1 MTNLERSTPSRWRAH
16 DLDGEVLLFD
26 RATGTNLLVTT
37 AATAGLRRRAPRT
50 LQVAL
55 TNACDKSCA
64 FCYRPREARSR
75 WTFDGVLALAR
86 TCDAWGVLELAFGGG
101 EPTLFPRFAEL
112 LRAIWTTTGLCPSF
126 TTHGKHL
133 TAAWLRG
140 IRGHYGQIQLSVYE
154 DEDTGATIDLLVGE
168 GARFGL
174 NYLVTPDRVRTL
186 EADVVAFAARGVRD
200 ILLLSYK
207 GPDRGLHLGGRTLAQ
222 FDASVAKL
230 HRLLGATVALKVD
243 VCWANRLVQTPQ
255 LVVDA
260 SARGGDCGANVEF
273 LSLSSDLRVLPCS
286 FATDGIAFADP
297 SELPAIWASLQ
308 TARIAAPSAGCA
320 RLPRF
325 GLPTAALPVIA

>member
-1 MTNLERSTPSRWRAH
+1 MPMRAH
-16 DLDGEVLLFD
+16 ELDGEVLLFD
-26 RATGTNLLVTT
+26 RTTGTNVLVTN
-37 AATAGLRRRAPRT
+37 AATASLRRRAPRT
-50 LQVAL
+50 LQIAL
-55 TNACDKSCA
+55 TNACDKSCT

-75 WTFDGVLALAR
+75 WTFDSVLALAR

-133 TAAWLRG
+133 TAAWLRE
-140 IRGHYGQIQLSVYE
+140 IHGHYGQIQLSVYD
-154 DEDTGATIDLLVGE
+154 DEDTAATIALLVDE

-186 EADVVAFAARGVRD
+186 EADVVAFVARGVRD

-207 GPDRGLHLGGRTLAQ
+207 GPDRTMHLGARALQQ

-230 HRLLGATVALKVD
+230 HRMLGAAVALKVD
-243 VCWANRLVQTPQ
+243 VCWAKRLVHTPQ
-255 LVVDA
+255 LPVDT
-260 SARGGDCGANVEF
+260 RGGDDCGANVDF

-286 FATDGIAFADP
+286 FATDGIAFAEAT
-297 SELPAIWASLQ
+297 ELPAIWASLQ

-325 GLPTAALPVIA
+325 GLASLPVLA